1 MPSDLINIGRTGVAA
16 SRAALELSAQNIANA
31 SNPDYVRRRVNQ
43 SELVSTSRIGGAQA
57 SKLNGV
63 LIGDIERFGS
73 EFAQRQVRV
82 STSDLA
88 RANAEI
94 AGLRSAETA
103 LEQSGLY
110 EGLVDLEAA
119 FTRLEGD
126 PTDLALRT
134 SAVETARQL
143 AQTFQFADF
152 ALGSARDLA
161 EAEVSGD
168 VDTIN
173 GAAQA
178 LAKVNA
184 DLVGSREGS
193 AGRAAL
199 LDARDAA
206 LRDIAGEVGIAVTLD
221 EFGAAQVRVEGPG
234 NPVLVDRG
242 TAETMAATIASD
254 GTLTL
259 DIGGTPFAPLSG
271 SLAGRSAAL
280 ADIVVRQNE
289 LNDAAAATIARANA
303 AQASGVSLDGSPG
316 SPLFSGTGASDITMV
331 LGDGAGLALAP
342 AGAPAGSRDAS
353 NLSSLVAAIGA
364 DDGPLVAV
372 DRSLL
377 SLSSR
382 IAGLDT
388 TREGLVR
395 INASAQAA
403 LLSETGVDLD
413 EEAANLVRLQ
423 QAFEAN
429 SRIIQVAAQL
439 FDTILELR

>member
-31 SNPDYVRRRVNQ
+31 SNPDYVRRRINQ
-43 SELVSTSRIGGAQA
+43 SELVSTSRIGGAQNA
-57 SKLNGV
+57 KLNGV
-63 LIGDIERFGS
+63 LIGDIERFGN

-82 STSDLA
+82 SASDLA
-88 RANAEI
+88 RTNAEI
-94 AGLRSAETA
+94 AGLRSAENA
-103 LEQSGLY
+103 IEQSSLY

-152 ALGSARDLA
+152 ALGNARDLV
-161 EAEVSGD
+161 EAEVVGD
-168 VDTIN
+168 VETIN
-173 GAAQA
+173 GSAQA
-178 LAKVNA
+178 LAKINA
-184 DLVGSREGS
+184 DLVGSREGT

-206 LRDIAGEVGIAVTLD
+206 LRDIAEEVGIAVTFD
-221 EFGAAQVRVEGPG
+221 EFGAAQVRIEGSG
-234 NPVLVDRG
+234 NPLLVDRATAG
-242 TAETMAATIASD
+242 TITSTIASD
-254 GTLTL
+254 GSLSL
-259 DIGGTPFAPLSG
+259 EIDGTVFTPMGG
-271 SLAGRSAAL
+271 SLAGRGAAL
-280 ADIVVRQNE
+280 ADIVGRQNE
-289 LNDAAAATIARANA
+289 LNDAAATTIARANA
-303 AQASGVSLDGSPG
+303 AQSSGVSLDGSPG
-316 SPLFSGTGASDITMV
+316 NPLFSGTGASDITMV
-331 LGDGAGLALAP
+331 LSDGAGLALAP
-342 AGAPAGSRDAS
+342 AGAPAGSRDAA
-353 NLSSLVAAIGA
+353 NLSNLVAAIGA

-423 QAFEAN
+423 QAFDAN
-429 SRIIQVAAQL
+429 SRIIQVATQL